1 MVCSPLDCVGDGF
14 VRTVVVVVLV
24 VVEDLAGHDFAA
36 LYAVGV
42 VAAGNSG
49 NTLAIVGNG
58 SDGSGNMGSVVVN
71 FDIVVILYKVLAAIG
86 ACSNS
91 VVCKVCMVKGHTT
104 VHYGNNY
111 VLVTGGI
118 VLPNLFYVD
127 VSTGLSVAF
136 DDDGFLLFDGEYD
149 DSTYPLVTATILTDE
164 VYEKYLADNKDSD
177 SFRED
182 DGF

>member
-36 LYAVGV
+36 LYAVGI
-42 VAAGNSG
+42 VASGNSG

-127 VSTGLSVAF
+127 VRSLTAARRFAF
-136 DDDGFLLFDGEYD
+136 NTPSALRTPGTA
-149 DSTYPLVTATILTDE
+149 SNSSRALVTCVSWSKVTM
-164 VYEKYLADNKDSD
+164 
-177 SFRED
+177 
-182 DGF
+182 